1 MQHDVAK
8 VGEELKEND
17 MKQRIQ
23 TLFIVLLA
31 IGSSAMGQTLSVE
44 PIEVDAGSETTLVV
58 SASGLSDVTAL
69 QFNLKLPEGITLVGS
84 NELGDA
90 ANAHTLDVRPLASG
104 DNMFVFYN
112 LDKALLNDGV
122 LIRIPV
128 SASAEAQ
135 SATGSLYTFH
145 TATTDAVSHELSDA
159 SFSITVKA
167 PAALKCATPVLTFAS
182 GKVKCTCETT
192 GVTYRYTVAPTA
204 ATGESTTGEISFGT
218 TFTISVKAVRDGYE
232 DSDAAT
238 LTIPMAEVGDVNADG
253 NVTIADVTTLVN
265 IILGK

>member
-1 MQHDVAK
+1 
-8 VGEELKEND
+8 

-23 TLFIVLLA
+23 TLILA
-31 IGSSAMGQTLSVE
+31 LAAIACSATAQTLSVAS
-44 PIEVDAGSETTLVV
+44 IEVEAGGESTLVV
-58 SASGLSDVTAL
+58 SASELSDVTAL
-69 QFNLKLPEGITLVGS
+69 QFNLKLPEGITLAGS

-90 ANAHTLDVRPLASG
+90 ASAHTLDVRPLASG

-112 LDKALLNDGV
+112 LDKALLNDGE
-122 LIRIPV
+122 LIRIPI
-128 SASAEAQ
+128 SASLEAQ
-135 SATGSLYTFH
+135 SAVGSLYTFH

-159 SFSITVKA
+159 GFMIMVKA

-238 LTIPMAEVGDVNADG
+238 LTIPMAAVGDVNADG
-253 NVTIADVTTLVN
+253 SITIADVTTLVN

>member
-1 MQHDVAK
+1 
-8 VGEELKEND
+8 

-23 TLFIVLLA
+23 TLFLSLA
-31 IGSSAMGQTLSVE
+31 GIACSATAQTLSVA
-44 PIEVDAGSETTLVV
+44 PIEVEAGGDATLVV

-128 SASAEAQ
+128 SASSEAQ
-135 SATGSLYTFH
+135 SAAGSLYTFH
-145 TATTDAVSHELSDA
+145 TASTDAVSHELSDA

-204 ATGESTTGEISFGT
+204 STGESTTGEISFGT

-238 LTIPMAEVGDVNADG
+238 LTIPMAAVGDVNADG
-253 NVTIADVTTLVN
+253 SITIADVTTLVN
-265 IILGK
+265 ILLGK

>member
-1 MQHDVAK
+1 
-8 VGEELKEND
+8 

-23 TLFIVLLA
+23 TLILA
-31 IGSSAMGQTLSVE
+31 LAAIACSATAQTLSVAS
-44 PIEVDAGSETTLVV
+44 IEVEAGGESTLVV

-69 QFNLKLPEGITLVGS
+69 QFNLKLPEGITLAGS
-84 NELGDA
+84 NQLGDA
-90 ANAHTLDVRPLASG
+90 ASSHTLDVRPLASG

-128 SASAEAQ
+128 SASSEPQ
-135 SATGSLYTFH
+135 SAAGSLYTFH
-145 TATTDAVSHELSDA
+145 TATTDAVSHESSDA
-159 SFSITVKA
+159 SFTITVKA

-192 GVTYRYTVAPTA
+192 GVAYRYTVAPTA

-238 LTIPMAEVGDVNADG
+238 LTIPMAAVGDVNADG
-253 NVTIADVTTLVN
+253 SVTIADVTALVN

>member
-1 MQHDVAK
+1 MAK
-8 VGEELKEND
+8 DRKEKR

-23 TLFIVLLA
+23 TLIFALAAIV
-31 IGSSAMGQTLSVE
+31 GSATAQTLSVA
-44 PIEVDAGSETTLVV
+44 PIEVEAGGESMLVV

-69 QFNLKLPEGITLVGS
+69 QFNLQLPEGITLVGN

-112 LDKALLNDGV
+112 LDKALLNDGQ

-128 SASAEAQ
+128 SASVEAQ

-145 TATTDAVSHELSDA
+145 TATTDAVSHELSDVA
-159 SFSITVKA
+159 FTITVTAAA
-167 PAALKCATPVLTFAS
+167 PQKCATPVLTFAS
-182 GKVKCTCETT
+182 GKVKCTCATA

-238 LTIPMAEVGDVNADG
+238 LTIPMAAVGDVNADG
-253 NVTIADVTTLVN
+253 SITIADVTTLVN